1 MDPRRNPFSPGA
13 GSRPPELAGRE
24 DILEDVAI
32 ALDRI
37 RLGRHAQSTV
47 LIGLRGVGKTVLLNE
62 MRRNAEGE
70 GILCVPIEAP
80 EGQTLPAILVPALR
94 TALLKLDRGQAAM
107 TVAKRGLGALA
118 RFVRAFKLSYGELEA
133 SLDLGEVGVADNGDL
148 DADLIDLIDVIG
160 RAAAERATAIVLF
173 VDELQ
178 YVPELQL
185 GALITALHRAR
196 QNDRPI
202 AMVAAGLPQLPGQMG
217 RAKSYA
223 ERLFL
228 FKSIGPLPD
237 DAAAAAIVR
246 PIEQEKCSVAPDA
259 LARILEVTRN
269 YPYFLQEWGKQAWD
283 AADDCPITLDDVDV
297 AHPAAI
303 AALDGSFFRV
313 RFDRL
318 TPAEKRYL
326 RAMSELG
333 PGPFSSTA
341 IASVLG
347 RSPSSFGPLRASLV
361 AKGMIYTPEYGQTSF
376 TVPLFDEFMRRAMPA
391 FESSTSQSSE
401 SASS

>member
-24 DILEDVAI
+24 NILENVAI

-37 RLGRHAQSTV
+37 RAGRHSQSYV

-62 MRRNAEGE
+62 MRRAAEGA
-70 GILCVPIEAP
+70 GLFCVPIEAP

-107 TVAKRGLGALA
+107 TVAKRSLGALA
-118 RFVRAFKLSYGELEA
+118 RFVKALKLSYGELEA
-133 SLDLGEVGVADNGDL
+133 SINLGEVGVADNGDL
-148 DADLIDLIDVIG
+148 DSDLVDLIDIVG
-160 RAAAERATAIVLF
+160 RAAAERQTAMVLF
-173 VDELQ
+173 IDELQ
-178 YVPELQL
+178 YVPERELA
-185 GALITALHRAR
+185 ALITALHRAR

-202 AMVAAGLPQLPGQMG
+202 TMVAAGLPQLPGQMG

-228 FKSIGPLPD
+228 FTTIGPLT
-237 DAAAAAIVR
+237 DAAATSAIVR
-246 PIEQEKCSVAPDA
+246 PIEDEDCSITPEA
-259 LARILEVTRN
+259 LAQILAVTRN

-283 AADDCPITLDDVDV
+283 SAASCPITADDVALAHPTAIAELDD
-297 AHPAAI
+297 
-303 AALDGSFFRV
+303 SFFRV

-326 RAMSELG
+326 RAMAELG
-333 PGPFSSTA
+333 PGPSSSTA
-341 IASVLG
+341 IAETLD
-347 RSPSSFGPLRASLV
+347 RKPSSFGPLRASLV
-361 AKGMIYTPEYGQTSF
+361 AKGMIFTPGYGQTAF
-376 TVPLFDEFMRRAMPA
+376 TVPLFDEFMRRALPLPD
-391 FESSTSQSSE
+391 
-401 SASS
+401 